1 MIRACSLLQ
10 LPLSTNSNNQIIP
23 DDLEL
28 RETFNNYFKS
38 AIANLV
44 IKEYESKYGVDLAI
58 EKFKDHPS
66 VNLNVCFEPCFIFKD
81 ISETDYKKRF
91 IT

>member
-1 MIRACSLLQ
+1 MRACSLLQ
-10 LPLSTNSNNQIIP
+10 LPLSININNQIIP
-23 DDLEL
+23 DNLEL

-38 AIANLV
+38 ARANLV
-44 IKEYESKYGVDLAI
+44 IKEYGSKDGVDLAM
-58 EKFKDHPS
+58 EKFKDNPK
-66 VNLNVCFEPCFIFKD
+66 VNLNVCFESCFIFKD